1 MQQKDF
7 ALIRIESDLLKAQI
21 GNNRFLYI
29 AAVKVG
35 YKVAWLRVADVDSL
49 KMFCQNFPTMLC
61 FNKTFS

>member
-7 ALIRIESDLLKAQI
+7 ALLRVNNDMLKVQI
-21 GNNRFLYI
+21 DDNRFNI
-29 AAVKVG
+29 AAVKAR

-61 FNKTFS
+61 FNKTII